1 MSGRGFGLAVRGNG
15 KLRGVVSAAVAL
27 GGLVVALCATTTAS
41 AQEPLV
47 VISPQTGGATTICDT
62 GCATCT
68 VASGECVLA
77 GEEDLVLCRPTS
89 SGLPITACDWSLFLD
104 GSSSSLSIDNQI
116 RAADVAPNGNI
127 TFVTLND
134 GTIPGIGSLVKQD
147 IAVLNP
153 ADVLKPFVGGGPYDS
168 GTFKLYLNGNLTQQ
182 EEVTVKPWDSLA
194 MLTDGSCE
202 ANISA
207 TSTAAHTCT
216 IIGSLTGGS
225 GGPGLDGVHFENE
238 DLLRC
243 LPNAFAMNGT
253 VEGCSFAMFLEADQ
267 LNGGGA
273 AGITSDIEAIDFLAF
288 DQATMTGQMIFKKGS
303 GNPTGFPA
311 HNPGKDLLLYN
322 GTFGN
327 GVCVP
332 SNVLCANIDDCLV
345 TDTTC
350 NTGSCVIGGAPCASD
365 DDCASGTCARTR
377 TPAGTVT
384 KFFDG
389 VAVGL
394 TGSGQNIEGFAILPE
409 GDGDGV
415 PSGIDNCPAVAN
427 PPSVCSGPGPEICPS
442 GLSSQCPMGELC
454 VQVDSDGDGVG
465 DPCDQCNGRDDAV
478 CACGDGILDLPSEQC
493 DLGGANG
500 PPGPCSLACT
510 ISGKCKGSGAVCTT
524 AADCPS
530 GQGCCGNNIVEANES
545 CDDGNSI
552 ENDPCFATCDGNALG
567 TPILGCED
575 LTGPNII
582 PASIKV
588 TKFNDKPT
596 PVDFDRWKTKGEF
609 IFTQGLSIDPDTQ
622 PVKIIYNN
630 NLSGLL
636 FQSTLDPADC
646 IPTPCF
652 VQGGTPAK
660 PKWKFK
666 DKEADLAG
674 APSWRKGKVSLKNNK
689 GVFTL
694 DGRNTT
700 LFTLAEAGVPPGARQ
715 TVRIGDVCITG
726 VVQCLA
732 SGNGKT
738 LKCNLVP

>member
-1 MSGRGFGLAVRGNG
+1 MNGRVICRAVQGVVRTGRG
-15 KLRGVVSAAVAL
+15 L
-27 GGLVVALCATTTAS
+27 GRVALCAALFGMSTVAVAP

-47 VISPQTGGATTICDT
+47 VISPQTSGSTTICDT
-62 GCATCT
+62 GCVTCT
-68 VASGECVLA
+68 VVSGECVLA

-89 SGLPITACDWSLFLD
+89 TGLPITACDWSLFLD
-104 GSSSSLSIDNQI
+104 GSSPGLSLDFQI

-127 TFVTLND
+127 AFVTLND
-134 GTIPGIGSLVKQD
+134 STIPGVGPLAKEDIG
-147 IAVLNP
+147 ILNP
-153 ADVLKPFVGGGPYDS
+153 SDVLKPFVGGGPYDA
-168 GTFKLYLNGNLTQQ
+168 GTFKLYLNGDLTQQ
-182 EEVTVKPWDSLA
+182 DEVSTKPWDALKVLPA
-194 MLTDGSCE
+194 GGCE
-202 ANISA
+202 SSI
-207 TSTAAHTCT
+207 TAIGTAPHACP

-243 LPNAFAMNGT
+243 IPDGFALNGT
-253 VEGCSFAMFLEADQ
+253 VESCSFSMFLESDQ

-273 AGITSDIEAIDFLAF
+273 AGIASDVEAIDFLSF
-288 DQATMTGQMIFKKGS
+288 DGATMSGEMVFKKGS
-303 GNPTGFPA
+303 GAPTGFPV
-311 HNPGKDLLLYN
+311 HNPGKDLLLYD

-327 GVCVP
+327 GLCVP
-332 SNVLCANIDDCLV
+332 SGNLCASVDDCLN
-345 TDTTC
+345 TDTSC

-365 DDCASGTCARTR
+365 DDCASGTCTRTR

-394 TGSGQNIEGFAILPE
+394 TGSGQNIEGFTLLPE
-409 GDGDGV
+409 GDGDGI
-415 PSGIDNCPAVAN
+415 PSGVDNCPTVAN
-427 PPSVCSGPGPEICPS
+427 PPSVCSGAGPETCPG
-442 GLSSQCPMGELC
+442 GLSSECPVSEVC
-454 VQVDSDGDGVG
+454 EQSDDDGDGVG
-465 DPCDQCNGRDDAV
+465 DACDQCNGRDDAV

-493 DLGGANG
+493 DLGGSNG
-500 PPGPCSLACT
+500 PPSPCSLTCT
-510 ISGKCKGSGAVCTT
+510 IAGSCKGSGTPCTVT
-524 AADCPS
+524 ADCPS
-530 GQGCCGNNIVEANES
+530 GQGCCGNDIVEANEG
-545 CDDGNSI
+545 CDDGNDI

-596 PVDFDRWKTKGEF
+596 PADFDRWKTKGEF
-609 IFTQGLSIDPDTQ
+609 IFTQGLTIDPDTQ

-630 NLSGLL
+630 NTSGLL
-636 FQSTLDPADC
+636 FQSTLDPGDC

-652 VQGGTPAK
+652 VQGGSVAK

-674 APSWRKGKVSLKNNK
+674 APSWRKGKLTIKNNK

-715 TVRIGDVCITG
+715 TVRIGDVCVTG

-732 SGNGKT
+732 SGSGKA
-738 LKCNLVP
+738 LKCSLVP